1 MEHAMTERMLNHA
14 FVVLRQ
20 WAHELGFAPYVDRIH
35 SLEDNYKQLF
45 DYYLVGND
53 PDRDAIH
60 DQLTTEVYRLGDEI
74 YADMCLKQG
83 KAPEM
88 HGFDCTNIS
97 SVMTY
102 FTSCMHLQEED
113 LDWLVEAAND
123 SEQSAMAFVAVAA
136 LSANLRETFNEDALM
151 AMIDIVNASN
161 TATADQA
168 LASLILLLAQWD
180 IRVDYFPKMQE
191 AFLEQIGDGERA
203 FLLMTAL
210 MRASNK
216 SIKEMIDT
224 EHITPD
230 DIPEELHDILG
241 EEFSAEDMEKSMDR
255 LSKLMPKTEHAYIEA
270 IVEML
275 PDTWVFDVI
284 VGEDEQRAVRVDRL
298 YLELGSMCFM
308 WDNLEEAEK
317 WLIDRLRS
325 GVAKPQDYINY
336 GHCCFLKGDKMMAFE
351 NYLEGKRLCKSTRDF
366 FDLFRPDRK
375 ILVEKG
381 IPLEQVYLME
391 DHLLKA

>member
-60 DQLTTEVYRLGDEI
+60 DQLTTEVYRLGDEM

>member
-60 DQLTTEVYRLGDEI
+60 DQLTTEVYRLGDEM

-88 HGFDCTNIS
+88 HGFDSTNIS

-102 FTSCMHLQEED
+102 FTSCVHLQDED

-216 SIKEMIDT
+216 SIKEMIDS

-241 EEFSAEDMEKSMDR
+241 EEFSAEDMEKSIER
-255 LSKLMPKTEHAYIEA
+255 LGKLMPKTEHAYIEA

-308 WDNLEEAEK
+308 WDNLDEAEK
-317 WLIDRLRS
+317 WLINRLRS